1 MEYIIIHELY
11 TKLVYRITDF
21 ILTKLVNKTMTS
33 IIESLRNLGKKI
45 SKTRKAPRLDVDEE
59 SVIRGFGSDKNLL
72 IADIAVNTK
81 MDSRK
86 VYIVLDTMREKNL
99 VKMDGRASDL
109 LQSVRLT
116 PIGEKAR
123 KSAQISLKL
132 R

>member
-1 MEYIIIHELY
+1 
-11 TKLVYRITDF
+11 
-21 ILTKLVNKTMTS
+21 MTS
-33 IIESLRNLGKKI
+33 IIESLRNLGIKI

>member
-1 MEYIIIHELY
+1 
-11 TKLVYRITDF
+11 
-21 ILTKLVNKTMTS
+21 MTS
-33 IIESLRNLGKKI
+33 IIEALRNLGKRGKR
-45 SKTRKAPRLDVDEE
+45 TRTPPRLNVDEE

-86 VYIVLDTMREKNL
+86 VYLVLDTMREKNL
-99 VKMDGRASDL
+99 VKIYNSQDGRASDL

-123 KSAQISLKL
+123 KSARTFSRLK
-132 R
+132 

>member
-1 MEYIIIHELY
+1 MEYIIIHKLY

-33 IIESLRNLGKKI
+33 IIESLRNLGIKI